1 MDIAHLVV
9 QILIFAGLIWYACET
24 RKIRKTS
31 QEQVETS
38 QRQIEISQEQI
49 ETMQRPCLV
58 PLVQK
63 RDDMDT
69 AIESMRP
76 HSHPGYRV
84 VVNGRS
90 GRVELKNIGCGPAFN
105 VRYELQSPEGIMEQG
120 SGGHLPYLHAE
131 SEPIWPIA
139 NTLLPADAD
148 KVVLKLSYESLSG
161 IRYENALHIRESRSG
176 PVVTCYEFRSCPSQ

>member
-9 QILIFAGLIWYACET
+9 QMLIFAGLIWYACET

-38 QRQIEISQEQI
+38 QKQIEISQEQN

-63 RDDMDT
+63 RDDLDT
-69 AIESMRP
+69 AFESMRP
-76 HSHPGYRV
+76 NSHPGYRV
-84 VVNGRS
+84 VVNGPS
-90 GRVELKNIGCGPAFN
+90 DRVELKNIGCGPAFN
-105 VRYELQSPEGIMEQG
+105 IRYELQSPEGVRTNH
-120 SGGHLPYLHAE
+120 SGGYLPYLHEE

-139 NTLLPADAD
+139 TTLLPEDAD
-148 KVVLKLSYESLSG
+148 KVVLRPLAK
-161 IRYENALHIRESRSG
+161 IN
-176 PVVTCYEFRSCPSQ
+176 